1 MCLAVAINLIYGCV
15 WDLEMTESTYPFTLC
30 FKNQDQ
36 FRIISKGIFF
46 YYFRYLINL
55 KTKNVSNCH

>member
-46 YYFRYLINL
+46 TTFVI
-55 KTKNVSNCH
+55 